1 MTEPGTR
8 VPARRLLQIA
18 AIVLVVAAVA
28 WVVRG
33 IPLAEIAGAL
43 RRLTVGEIVVLL
55 CVNIGITFVFT
66 LRWWVILRAQG
77 HRIPLIRLSTYRLAG
92 FALSYLTPGTQF
104 GGEPLQIA
112 LCHRRHAVPTPDAT
126 AAVIIDRAVEMLGNF
141 TFLAFGLVLSLR
153 LRLIPDEGGR
163 WLGFVAAALLF
174 IPLVFLAA
182 ALTGRKPVTGL
193 LRWVPT
199 PTIRRSIGWAR
210 FVGWVEAT
218 EEQIITFCRE
228 RPKGLATAMGLSLVG
243 WLAIVFEYGLMLLFL
258 DVHLDLMQTI
268 GGITAGRLALL
279 VPVPGGF
286 GALETSQAL
295 ALAAL
300 GYSRAEG
307 LGLGLL
313 IRARDLVFA
322 FAGLAFGAW
331 YARRMRVPPARR
343 QS

>member
-1 MTEPGTR
+1 MTEPGAR
-8 VPARRLLQIA
+8 VPAARRLLQIA

-55 CVNIGITFVFT
+55 CVNIGITYVFT
-66 LRWWVILRAQG
+66 LRWWIILRAQG

-126 AAVIIDRAVEMLGNF
+126 AAVIIDRAVELLGNF

-174 IPLVFLAA
+174 IPLSFLAA
-182 ALTGRKPVTGL
+182 ALTGRKPLTG
-193 LRWVPT
+193 
-199 PTIRRSIGWAR
+199 
-210 FVGWVEAT
+210 
-218 EEQIITFCRE
+218 
-228 RPKGLATAMGLSLVG
+228 
-243 WLAIVFEYGLMLLFL
+243 
-258 DVHLDLMQTI
+258 
-268 GGITAGRLALL
+268 
-279 VPVPGGF
+279 
-286 GALETSQAL
+286 AL
-295 ALAAL
+295 ALGADTGDPRVDRL
-300 GYSRAEG
+300 GPPRG
-307 LGLGLL
+307 LGGGDRRADHRLL
-313 IRARDLVFA
+313 PGTARGAGRRNGPLAPWLV
-322 FAGLAFGAW
+322 GDRL
-331 YARRMRVPPARR
+331 RVRIDAVVPGCPP
-343 QS
+343 